1 MNFKI
6 QSKNNEELLN
16 KLKFYL
22 LINKNQKCFSNDSY
36 KVMMF

>member
-1 MNFKI
+1 MKIKILFISIIKMNFKI

-22 LINKNQKCFSNDSY
+22 
-36 KVMMF
+36 

>member
-16 KLKFYL
+16 KLKILF
-22 LINKNQKCFSNDSY
+22 INKKIINALDMTRKRL
-36 KVMMF
+36 

>member
-16 KLKFYL
+16 KLKILF
-22 LINKNQKCFSNDSY
+22 INQKKS
-36 KVMMF
+36 KML

>member
-16 KLKFYL
+16 KLK
-22 LINKNQKCFSNDSY
+22 LIYKSNKLKKYFSYAS
-36 KVMMF
+36 

>member
-16 KLKFYL
+16 KLKYL
-22 LINKNQKCFSNDSY
+22 FINKKKSKMQ
-36 KVMMF
+36 

>member
-16 KLKFYL
+16 KLETLF
-22 LINKNQKCFSNDSY
+22 INQTKIKNML
-36 KVMMF
+36 VMSRKRL

>member
-16 KLKFYL
+16 KLKFIYKSKK
-22 LINKNQKCFSNDSY
+22 IKNALDMTRKRL
-36 KVMMF
+36 

>member
-16 KLKFYL
+16 KLKFL
-22 LINKNQKCFSNDSY
+22 FINQKKS
-36 KVMMF
+36 KML

>member
-22 LINKNQKCFSNDSY
+22 LIKKNQKCFRYDS
-36 KVMMF
+36 